1 MANLHPKV
9 LKNLAVHRL
18 EETSA
23 NPKKLVLIHTG
34 LIVVLNL
41 LVNGLNLL
49 LSEQIGATGGLGG
62 LGMRS
67 VLETAQT
74 ILGYFS
80 TLFTPFWQ
88 AGFLFAVVSI
98 ARGLD
103 AQPKDLLQGFKR
115 FGRILSYVFW
125 QMLILMALCFGLMYL
140 VSFVYVLTPFASDFM
155 EILIPLM
162 ESSDFLLADG
172 TINMDLLP
180 VEELFMAM
188 IPMLIMYA
196 AVLIP
201 VYTWISYHLRLT
213 NFLLVEGQERGS
225 MGAMILSIK
234 MMKGHKWQMLK
245 LDLSFWWYY
254 LLEALLT
261 VVLYLDV
268 ILPLLGMT
276 LPINATA
283 AYFITIALYGALEL
297 GLHLW
302 KKAEVD
308 VTYASAYEAIY
319 REALESINNDLIQKY
334 TEQ

>member
-1 MANLHPKV
+1 MADLNT
-9 LKNLAVHRL
+9 KNLKFVAAQRL
-18 EETSA
+18 SQTSA
-23 NPKKLVLIHTG
+23 DPKKLVLIHTG
-34 LIVVLNL
+34 LIVILNL

-62 LGMRS
+62 LGLRS

-80 TLFTPFWQ
+80 ALFTPFWI
-88 AGFLFAVVSI
+88 AGFLFAMVSI

-103 AQPKDLLQGFKR
+103 AQPKDLMQGFKR
-115 FGRILSYVFW
+115 FGHILSYVFW
-125 QMLILMALCFGLMYL
+125 QMLILVFLCFGLMYL
-140 VSFVYVLTPFASDFM
+140 VSFIFMMTPFAQDFM
-155 EILIPLM
+155 EILMPLM
-162 ESSDFLLADG
+162 ERGDFLLSDG

-180 VEELFMAM
+180 IEELFMAM
-188 IPMLIMYA
+188 IPMLVMYA

-201 VYTWISYHLRLT
+201 VYAWINYHLRMT
-213 NFLLVEGQERGS
+213 NFLLVEGESR
-225 MGAMILSIK
+225 GAMSCMLVSIK

-254 LLEALLT
+254 VLGALLT

-268 ILPLLGMT
+268 ILPMLGVA

-283 AYFITIALYGALEL
+283 AYFITIALYGVLEL

-302 KKAEVD
+302 KKPEVD
-308 VTYASAYEAIY
+308 VTYASAYDAIY
-319 REALESINNDLIQKY
+319 QEALEFLQMNPIRKY
-334 TEQ
+334 NEQ